1 MDDPLVITGS
11 ISSVPPKVMGL
22 IVDFSCDLNQKD
34 DVELQISWVYG
45 MRQVGVEY
53 PGETR
58 VRLELSPGG
67 TVCSDVTASDTSCT
81 VLIPRGVYDITLTQ
95 TNDIGSTVE
104 HLDTV
109 DVRALV
115 VDQAFLRLNTELVLV
130 VNVRANARCPETAGS
145 LMMVTFGATSVAGR
159 DCDGQWN
166 SSEKIISSGESV
178 SFYADTD
185 TISLTSD
192 ETFCFIVSIDRVP
205 AKDDFLSTPTR
216 DTECG
221 DTNVF
226 VDGAAGGFTV
236 AASVLV
242 VLLVGLLLGCS
253 GMWFLMRQG
262 SCCKR
267 GISVDRHEKE
277 LAAIYDEPA
286 AVGGAICMSENQAY
300 GQVSPCNRN

>member
-1 MDDPLVITGS
+1 M
-11 ISSVPPKVMGL
+11 
-22 IVDFSCDLNQKD
+22 
-34 DVELQISWVYG
+34 
-45 MRQVGVEY
+45 GVEY

-67 TVCSDVTASDTSCT
+67 TVCSDVTAGDTSCT

-104 HLDTV
+104 NLDTV
-109 DVRALV
+109 DGRSTLLQSTLYNLTCSLHDVVRALV

-130 VNVRANARCPETAGS
+130 VNVRANARCPVTVGS
-145 LMMVTFGATSVAGR
+145 LTMVTFGATSVTGG

-166 SSEKIISSGESV
+166 STEMIISSGESV

-205 AKDDFLSTPTR
+205 GESKSEVDSVINIKYFLVIFGTTAKDDFLSTPTR

-226 VDGAAGGFTV
+226 VDGEAGGFTV

-242 VLLVGLLLGCS
+242 VLLAGLLLGCS

-267 GISVDRHEKE
+267 GISVDQHEKE

-286 AVGGAICMSENQAY
+286 AVRGAICMSENQAY

>member
-1 MDDPLVITGS
+1 
-11 ISSVPPKVMGL
+11 
-22 IVDFSCDLNQKD
+22 
-34 DVELQISWVYG
+34 
-45 MRQVGVEY
+45 MRQEGVEY

-67 TVCSDVTASDTSCT
+67 TVCSDVTAADTSCT
-81 VLIPRGVYDITLTQ
+81 VVIPRGVYDITLTQ

-115 VDQAFLRLNTELVLV
+115 VDQAFLRLNTQLVLI

-145 LMMVTFGATSVAGR
+145 LTMVTFGAMSVAGR
-159 DCDGQWN
+159 DCDSQWN
-166 SSEKIISSGESV
+166 SSEMIISSEESV

-192 ETFCFIVSIDRVP
+192 ETFCFIVSVDRVP
-205 AKDDFLSTPTR
+205 VIFGTTSKDDYLSIPTR

-226 VDGAAGGFTV
+226 VDGPAGGFTV

-242 VLLVGLLLGCS
+242 VLLVGLVLGCS
-253 GMWFLMRQG
+253 GMWCLMRQDR
-262 SCCKR
+262 CCKR
-267 GISVDRHEKE
+267 ALSVDRHEKE

-286 AVGGAICMSENQAY
+286 AVRRAICMSKNQAY
-300 GQVSPCNRN
+300 GQVSPHNKN

>member
-1 MDDPLVITGS
+1 M
-11 ISSVPPKVMGL
+11 
-22 IVDFSCDLNQKD
+22 
-34 DVELQISWVYG
+34 
-45 MRQVGVEY
+45 
-53 PGETR
+53 
-58 VRLELSPGG
+58 
-67 TVCSDVTASDTSCT
+67 
-81 VLIPRGVYDITLTQ
+81 
-95 TNDIGSTVE
+95 
-104 HLDTV
+104 
-109 DVRALV
+109 
-115 VDQAFLRLNTELVLV
+115 
-130 VNVRANARCPETAGS
+130 
-145 LMMVTFGATSVAGR
+145 
-159 DCDGQWN
+159 
-166 SSEKIISSGESV
+166 
-178 SFYADTD
+178 
-185 TISLTSD
+185 TSD

-205 AKDDFLSTPTR
+205 GESKSEVDSVINIKYFLVIFGTTAKDDFLSTPTR

-242 VLLVGLLLGCS
+242 VLLVGLVLGCS

-267 GISVDRHEKE
+267 GISVDQHEKE